1 MTELVV
7 SFEVD
12 GRHFWPNAPEK
23 YKEFRQ
29 SHRHLFK
36 CICTV
41 LVRDSDDP
49 ARRDVELWELR
60 QQAIECARLISTDV
74 ECSPVRDF
82 RSMSCEGIAS
92 ALRKEMGF
100 SKVFVG
106 EDVNFG
112 AIVS

>member
-1 MTELVV
+1 MTELIV

-29 SHRHLFK
+29 PHRHLFK

-41 LVRDSDDP
+41 LVRDSNDP
-49 ARRDVELWELR
+49 TRRDIELWELR
-60 QQAIECARLISTDV
+60 QTAISIINNELPQEHGV
-74 ECSPVRDF
+74 VDF
-82 RSMSCEGIAS
+82 KEMSCEGVADLLKNKLG
-92 ALRKEMGF
+92 AN
-100 SKVFVG
+100 KVFVG